1 MTACVIMH
9 NMIVKDEREKS
20 MWRKIYAH
28 HDMYLN
34 DIYVAKI
41 YQQNM
46 RDEKQTQDEELGAAH

>member
-1 MTACVIMH
+1 
-9 NMIVKDEREKS
+9 MIVKDEREKS
-20 MWRKIYAH
+20 MWRKIYAQ